1 LIVLEFSKLVRE
13 RRSIHHFTDEE
24 VTDEELNYILE
35 AARWAP
41 SAGNAQPTRY
51 IVVRNEETR
60 RKIWETTSGIE
71 GITPQNF
78 LNKAPIHIVVL
89 TDTSAYKGKQSNVFS
104 ERFSIQDSAIATMN
118 LLLAAANIGLG
129 ACWVGMYREEALRE
143 IFNIPAHMKPVAII
157 PVGHTKSKVKPRKRK
172 PFNEIVYYETLNK

>member
-1 LIVLEFSKLVRE
+1 MIALEFSKLVKE

-51 IVVRNEETR
+51 LLVRDEEKR
-60 RKIWETTSGIE
+60 RKIWETTAGIE

-78 LNKAPIHIVVL
+78 LNQAPIHIVVL
-89 TDTSAYKGKQSNVFS
+89 TDTSAYKGKQSNIFS
-104 ERFSIQDSAIATMN
+104 IRFSIQDSAIATMN
-118 LLLAAANIGLG
+118 LLLAAADIGLG
-129 ACWVGMYREEALRE
+129 ACWVGMFREEALRE
-143 IFNIPAHMKPVAII
+143 LFKVPAHIKPVAII

-172 PFNEIVYYETLNK
+172 TLAQIVYYETINK